1 MFWGQTRSSPPS
13 KKAQISTFRTTIFS
27 SVPFTVCTFLDA
39 IPSHRIGCPSQIPLP
54 GLMNAS
60 FPIIVVLASVNFPNH
75 SLNNCDKRQTERRT
89 KAPQCRLRFAIHKFR
104 CVHGQIILY
113 YYYLFLCNYTFVYVV
128 SAAYTY
134 LVGRR
139 SSCALLSGR
148 RQRRR
153 RRPNKR
159 SSNNS
164 QQCKEEYVTIIM

>member
-1 MFWGQTRSSPPS
+1 M
-13 KKAQISTFRTTIFS
+13 
-27 SVPFTVCTFLDA
+27 
-39 IPSHRIGCPSQIPLP
+39 PSHRIVGCPSQIPLP
-54 GLMNAS
+54 WLMNAS